1 MTGIRE
7 VQKEGGPPDTD
18 VCSRPDNQT
27 LATCRCIDKA
37 GGLDAYILN
46 TPDEKLGSDV
56 GADLRREMLAAK
68 MVPPPRRTPAA
79 ARQPAQAGGKEHLAQ
94 QPPEQAPG

>member
-1 MTGIRE
+1 MGMLLKDLWATLGTE
-7 VQKEGGPPDTD
+7 T
-18 VCSRPDNQT
+18 VCSG
-27 LATCRCIDKA
+27 ACRCIDKA

-68 MVPPPRRTPAA
+68 MVPPPQRRPRA
-79 ARQPAQAGGKEHLAQ
+79 ARQPAQAGSQEQIGQ
-94 QPPEQAPG
+94 QPAEPAPS